1 MADYIKMAPVTLT
14 FQVTLDG
21 VTAGGGVRAV
31 QDSAVVVRASG
42 PNAEFFGVDVNKF
55 GGLYAFDSRKAKGKK
70 VKAEA
75 AAPVAKAPAPVA
87 AKGKAKA
94 KAEPAAPAAAE
105 DDTEMQEYLAFKAFQ
120 AMKAKAGK

>member
-94 KAEPAAPAAAE
+94 EPAAPAAAPAAP
-105 DDTEMQEYLAFKAFQ
+105 DMQAIIAAVLA
-120 AMKAKAGK
+120 AMQK

>member
-94 KAEPAAPAAAE
+94 EPAAPAAPATVAGFTPE
-105 DDTEMQEYLAFKAFQ
+105 QLAKLQ
-120 AMKAKAGK
+120 ALKDAGII

>member
-75 AAPVAKAPAPVA
+75 AAPVAKAPVA
-87 AKGKAKA
+87 AKGKA
-94 KAEPAAPAAAE
+94 KAEPAAPATVMGIEALVEAA
-105 DDTEMQEYLAFKAFQ
+105 L
-120 AMKAKAGK
+120 AKALAKIGK

>member
-31 QDSAVVVRASG
+31 QDSAVVIRASG

-94 KAEPAAPAAAE
+94 EPAAPAPAPSIEALVEAA
-105 DDTEMQEYLAFKAFQ
+105 LAKAL
-120 AMKAKAGK
+120 AKAGL

>member
-31 QDSAVVVRASG
+31 QDSAVVIRASG

-94 KAEPAAPAAAE
+94 KAEPAAPATVAGFTPE
-105 DDTEMQEYLAFKAFQ
+105 QLAKLQ
-120 AMKAKAGK
+120 ALKDAGII

>member
-70 VKAEA
+70 VKAKA
-75 AAPVAKAPAPVA
+75 AAPVA

-94 KAEPAAPAAAE
+94 EPAAPAPAPVGYSAE
-105 DDTEMQEYLAFKAFQ
+105 QLAKIEQ
-120 AMKAKAGK
+120 LKQLGLL

>member
-75 AAPVAKAPAPVA
+75 AAPAPVAKAPVA

-94 KAEPAAPAAAE
+94 EPAAPAPDMAAMF
-105 DDTEMQEYLAFKAFQ
+105 TAFQ
-120 AMKAKAGK
+120 QFMAAQK

>member
-1 MADYIKMAPVTLT
+1 
-14 FQVTLDG
+14 
-21 VTAGGGVRAV
+21 V

-55 GGLYAFDSRKAKGKK
+55 GVLYAFDSRKAKGKK

-94 KAEPAAPAAAE
+94 EPAAPAAAGYSAE
-105 DDTEMQEYLAFKAFQ
+105 QLAKIEQ
-120 AMKAKAGK
+120 LKQLGLL